1 MVVSDF
7 MVGILRCG
15 NEEAFREIISNKT
28 TISGVFFYYST
39 ECVCVCVC
47 VRVHMCVCDD
57 YMYVSQNVLVVGLQR
72 NNFLIVLFVS
82 F

>member
-1 MVVSDF
+1 MKRPFEKSFPIKLQLVLF
-7 MVGILRCG
+7 
-15 NEEAFREIISNKT
+15 FFIIQQNVC
-28 TISGVFFYYST
+28 VF
-39 ECVCVCVC
+39 VCVCVC
-47 VRVHMCVCDD
+47 TCVCDD